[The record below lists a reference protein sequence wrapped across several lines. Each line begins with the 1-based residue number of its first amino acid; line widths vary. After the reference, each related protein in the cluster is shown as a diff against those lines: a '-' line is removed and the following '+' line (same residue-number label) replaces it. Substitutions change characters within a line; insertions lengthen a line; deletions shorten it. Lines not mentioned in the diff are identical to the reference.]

1 MNVTLVLVLALTIGV
16 LLVLALLSL
25 HKLRRM
31 HLMLFRIQT
40 DGEETRREVAA
51 LFGQL
56 QALQSLDRLLK
67 LEHGLPPLR
76 GWAGSPDML
85 LLVAQRVMRSRPT
98 VVLECSSGAST
109 IVAARCCQLNG
120 MGHVYSLEHDEAY
133 AQKTRDHLAGHGLSE
148 WASVLHAPLEVGADG
163 THWYRDSAL
172 PAEAIG
178 AELVVVDGPPAGGDS
193 EARFP
198 ALPRLRARL
207 APRFA
212 VVLDDADRPGE
223 REVVA
228 RWLKLDPTLQA
239 EWLPCEKGLAV
250 VETKN

>member
-1 MNVTLVLVLALTIGV
+1 MSTLALVLGV
-16 LLVLALLSL
+16 ISLLALLAFLL
-25 HKLRRM
+25 HKVRRM
-31 HLMLFRIQT
+31 HLMLYRIQT
-40 DGEETRREVAA
+40 DAEEARRESTA

-56 QALQSLDRLLK
+56 QAFQALERLLN
-67 LEHGLPPLR
+67 LPHSLPSLR

-85 LLVAQRVMRSRPT
+85 LQVAQRVLTTRPD

-120 MGHVYSLEHDEAY
+120 SGHVYSLEHDETY
-133 AQKTRDHLAGHGLSE
+133 AQKTSSHLAQQGLSD
-148 WASVLHAPLEVGADG
+148 WATVVHAPLEQGADG
-163 THWYRDSAL
+163 AHWYRDSAL
-172 PAEAIG
+172 LAQATG
-178 AELVVVDGPPAGGDS
+178 ATLLVIDGPPAGGDS
-193 EARFP
+193 QARFP

-207 APRFA
+207 APGFA
-212 VVLDDADRPGE
+212 VMLDDADRPGE

-250 VETKN
+250 VEAKA

>member
-1 MNVTLVLVLALTIGV
+1 MLQLLVTVCFAGFALTLGF
-16 LLVLALLSL
+16 LAF
-25 HKLRRM
+25 KLRKV
-31 HLMLFRIQT
+31 HLMLYRIENDSQA
-40 DGEETRREVAA
+40 TRGEVAT

-85 LLVAQRVMRSRPT
+85 LQLAQRLRHTRPA

-120 MGHVYSLEHDEAY
+120 IGHVYSLEHDEAY
-133 AQKTRDHLAGHGLSE
+133 AQKTRYHLARQGLGDQ
-148 WASVLHAPLEVGADG
+148 ATVVYAPLEVGTDG
-163 THWYRDSAL
+163 AHWYRDSAL
-172 PAEAIG
+172 PAEATG
-178 AELVVVDGPPAGGDS
+178 AELLVVDGPPAGGDS

-207 APRFA
+207 NSRFA
-212 VVLDDADRPGE
+212 IMLDDADRPGE

-228 RWLKLDPTLQA
+228 RWLKLDSTLQA

-250 VETKN
+250 VETRN